1 MLNLKLNIN
10 KANTTMFI
18 SILLV
23 CIVLVSV
30 LMIQFKI
37 VEEVNE
43 TDIENMRE
51 TELREQLSTWKGKY
65 EETNEKLEE
74 INLKISEYNLKIEAN
89 EESSE
94 LLDNEL
100 LQSNILLGNTE
111 VQGEG
116 VVITLSDTEESTV
129 TASDLLELVNEL
141 RYAGAEA
148 ISINGVRVTSMTDIV
163 DISDRF
169 ILIKPRQRLSSPYV
183 IKAIG
188 NQTYLVST
196 LSLKNSGFI
205 DSHSNL
211 GQSVK
216 VEKQRNITIPKY
228 LESFEIKYMKEV
240 DSQ

>member
-1 MLNLKLNIN
+1 MFKLKLKIN
-10 KANTTMFI
+10 KANITMFI

-23 CIVLVSV
+23 CIVFVTV
-30 LMIQFKI
+30 LMIQFKT

-51 TELREQLSTWKGKY
+51 AELREQLSTLKSQY

-74 INLKISEYNLKIEAN
+74 VNSKIADYNSKIEAN

-116 VVITLSDTEESTV
+116 VVITLADTDEATV

-148 ISINGVRVTSMTDIV
+148 ISINGIRVTSMTDIV

-216 VEKQRNITIPKY
+216 VEKQRNVTIPKY
-228 LESFEIKYMKEV
+228 MESFEVKYMKEV
-240 DSQ
+240 NEQ